1 MIVFFRGVAQLVAR
15 LLWEQEAASSSLA
28 TPTMKKATIQRQKQR
43 LYRGFLCHI
52 NARNMLERATEM
64 QHIQKNLFYPYCE
77 LGSASMA
84 IQKNRAAALFSSS
97 EPPS

>member
-64 QHIQKNLFYPYCE
+64 QHIQKKPVLPLLCAGFGIHSNPE
-77 LGSASMA
+77 
-84 IQKNRAAALFSSS
+84 K
-97 EPPS
+97 